1 MSDLRSR
8 SRPYLR
14 YCLIAVILLG
24 CLFAMKSF
32 QEDNSATMA
41 PYLVLHP

>member
-1 MSDLRSR
+1 MSNLSSR
-8 SRPYLR
+8 SRPYLG

-24 CLFAMKSF
+24 CLLAMKSF

-41 PYLVLHP
+41 PYLGLHP